1 MKDSEHDDSM
11 GLGAEEHGVGET
23 AHLHAPDFFVL
34 DGKAFRLS
42 CRKLDGAVD
51 LRHERYAPSP
61 GRRSSYHSAAAS
73 NSARAARRKTTFKVI
88 SSGVR

>member
-51 LRHERYAPSP
+51 LRHELRSEPRTPLLVPQRRGIELGPRSAP
-61 GRRSSYHSAAAS
+61 
-73 NSARAARRKTTFKVI
+73 KDDL
-88 SSGVR
+88 